1 MDLTT
6 QVKGGEKGG
15 GGVMDR
21 SQGRGRRSGRVCVAR
36 RARVACSV
44 SRVSGPPM
52 CIPTLVQRCAVRPHR
67 NRDRHA
73 AQIRKLE
80 KKKEGYVTDFI
91 GVEGC

>member
-1 MDLTT
+1 
-6 QVKGGEKGG
+6 
-15 GGVMDR
+15 
-21 SQGRGRRSGRVCVAR
+21 
-36 RARVACSV
+36 
-44 SRVSGPPM
+44 M
-52 CIPTLVQRCAVRPHR
+52 CIPTLVQRCAVQPHR